1 MADEI
6 KPKNAGD
13 LAIERI
19 EALIADG
26 LTLPA
31 DYNYVNAIKVA
42 YIQICNTYDK
52 TTKKS
57 LVELCTAASI
67 QTALFLMA
75 KDGLD
80 VSKGQCYFS
89 KRGNVLKYDKEYHG
103 TTLRVQR
110 IFPNYT
116 PCPKVVYEGDEFA
129 YTTDP
134 ATGRRKLVKHEQ
146 SLANLDNEFV
156 GAYLYI
162 PCKDGGM
169 DLYVMT
175 RKMIKTAWLQ
185 SPQGTSV
192 HDKFTDKMV
201 CKTIINSALDPL
213 VKGSVGSSVFVAD
226 EPETEAEAA
235 PDVEAVEFGDNVA
248 ELPE

>member
-1 MADEI
+1 MAEET

-19 EALIADG
+19 AALIADG

-31 DYNYVNAIKVA
+31 DYNYVNAIKTA
-42 YIQICNTYDK
+42 YIQICGTYDK
-52 TTKKS
+52 ATNKS
-57 LVELCTAASI
+57 LVEICTPASV

-80 VSKGQCYFS
+80 ASKGQCYFS
-89 KRGNVLKYDKEYHG
+89 KAGNTLKYGKEYHA
-103 TTLRVQR
+103 TTLQVQR

-116 PCPKVVYEGDEFA
+116 PCPKVVYDGDEFA

-134 ATGRRKLVKHEQ
+134 ITGRRKLVKHEQ
-146 SLANLDNEFV
+146 SLENLDKDFV

-162 PCKDGGM
+162 PCKDGGF

-175 RKMIKTAWLQ
+175 RKMILTAWAQ
-185 SPQGTSV
+185 SRQGRSV

-201 CKTIINSALDPL
+201 CKTIVNSALDPL
-213 VKGSVGSSVFVAD
+213 VRSSTDNSVFIDTVAESD
-226 EPETEAEAA
+226 TETEA
-235 PDVEAVEFGDNVA
+235 DVENVEFGEEVA

>member
-1 MADEI
+1 MAEES
-6 KPKNAGD
+6 KPKNASD
-13 LAIERI
+13 LAIEGV
-19 EALIADG
+19 EKLIAAG
-26 LTLPA
+26 LVLPA
-31 DYNYVNAIKVA
+31 DYNYVNAIKTA
-42 YIQICNTYDK
+42 YIQICGTYDK
-52 TTKKS
+52 TSGKS
-57 LVELCTAASI
+57 LIEICTPASV

-80 VSKGQCYFS
+80 ASKGQCYFS
-89 KRGNVLKYDKEYHG
+89 KKGNILKYDKEYHG
-103 TTLRVQR
+103 VTLRVQR

-146 SLANLDNEFV
+146 SLANLDNGFV

-162 PCKDGGM
+162 PCKDGGS

-175 RKMIKTAWLQ
+175 RKMILTAWAQ
-185 SPQGTSV
+185 SRQGTSV

-213 VKGSVGSSVFVAD
+213 LKGSTDNTIVVEET
-226 EPETEAEAA
+226 EPEAVVE
-235 PDVEAVEFGDNVA
+235 DVVFSDNVA